1 MITEYGFNFFIVLSG
16 YWKIDF
22 SRSYAMRFCVR
33 SKPFL
38 FNNRGG
44 STAARGG
51 YKNLTAVFPL
61 PYFDG
66 LVG

>member
-1 MITEYGFNFFIVLSG
+1 MWS
-16 YWKIDF
+16 D
-22 SRSYAMRFCVR
+22 VR

-38 FNNRGG
+38 FNN
-44 STAARGG
+44 RGG

-66 LVG
+66 LVGWTAWVGGMPIISHGVKHIQ